1 MDHLRPANRPLKLA
15 IGAPQELEWS
25 AVHKKVA
32 ALEHITGARA
42 ARSLAASTLGGEND
56 RWYFNLILGW

>member
-42 ARSLAASTLGGEND
+42 ARSLAA
-56 RWYFNLILGW
+56 